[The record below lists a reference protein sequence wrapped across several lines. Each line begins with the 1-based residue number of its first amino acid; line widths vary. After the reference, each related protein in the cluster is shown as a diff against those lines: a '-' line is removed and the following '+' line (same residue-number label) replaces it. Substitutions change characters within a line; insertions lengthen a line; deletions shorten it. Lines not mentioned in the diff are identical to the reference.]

1 MVSDMLGELVLFVF
15 ETVSSSDFTAGC
27 NISYSVVIA
36 SSLLVLLV
44 IFVLCGVISRF
55 DII

>member
-1 MVSDMLGELVLFVF
+1 MLGELVLFVF

-44 IFVLCGVISRF
+44 IFVLCGVITRF